1 MQDQMKNNTH
11 YSIEARR
18 DLEDIWDY
26 IESDLGNPGA
36 AKRMVNRIMDD
47 VDRLEAFSGLG
58 APLSSIIDS
67 DTDYRY
73 LVTGNYMTFYRV
85 YGTDIYVDRILYAR
99 RDYLRV
105 LFSNEI
111 EPEIQ

>member
-1 MQDQMKNNTH
+1 MQDQMKNNIH
-11 YSIEARR
+11 YSTEARK

-26 IESDLGNPGA
+26 IEADLSNPA
-36 AKRMVNRIMDD
+36 AAQRMINRIMDD
-47 VDRLEAFSGLG
+47 VDKLETFSSLG
-58 APLSSIIDS
+58 APLSFIIDS

-85 YGTDIYVDRILYAR
+85 QGTDIYVDRILYAR

-105 LFSNEI
+105 LFGNTVEL
-111 EPEIQ
+111 EIQ

>member
-1 MQDQMKNNTH
+1 MQKLMKNNIH
-11 YSIEARR
+11 YSTEAKR

-26 IESDLGNPGA
+26 IEADLCNPNA
-36 AKRMVNRIMDD
+36 AQRMVNRIMDD
-47 VDRLEAFSGLG
+47 IDKLETFSSLG

-85 YGTDIYVDRILYAR
+85 HGTDIYVDRILYAR
-99 RDYLRV
+99 RDYLRI
-105 LFSNEI
+105 LFGNTVEL
-111 EPEIQ
+111 EMQ